1 MEIFLNLNTWIAL
14 ITLTF
19 LEIVLGIDNIIFIS
33 IAADKLPTS
42 LRQKATNIGLVLAML
57 IRVGLLFMLSILTA
71 LNHPFLII
79 NQSWISAS
87 ISGQALILFGGGI
100 FLLYKSTKEI
110 HEKVEDKHHDEHE
123 IKANRAA
130 SLTGAVLQI
139 AMINLV
145 FSFDSI
151 LTAIGMTNGISER
164 PQDATL
170 VMIVAVV
177 VSMLIMML
185 FAKPV
190 GNFVNQHPTIQMLG
204 LTFLILIGFMLITE
218 SAHISD
224 LSVLGNKVGTVP
236 KAYLY
241 FAISFSLMVEFL
253 NMKVRKK
260 EKK

>member
-1 MEIFLNLNTWIAL
+1 
-14 ITLTF
+14 
-19 LEIVLGIDNIIFIS
+19 
-33 IAADKLPTS
+33 
-42 LRQKATNIGLVLAML
+42 
-57 IRVGLLFMLSILTA
+57 
-71 LNHPFLII
+71 
-79 NQSWISAS
+79 
-87 ISGQALILFGGGI
+87 
-100 FLLYKSTKEI
+100 
-110 HEKVEDKHHDEHE
+110 
-123 IKANRAA
+123 
-130 SLTGAVLQI
+130 
-139 AMINLV
+139 
-145 FSFDSI
+145 
-151 LTAIGMTNGISER
+151 MTNGISDR